1 MKVHLGTDHAG
12 FEFKEILKAHLGDS
26 GFEVVDHGAHEYD
39 ALDDYPAFCIA
50 AAQAVVDDQAAGLE
64 ALGVVIGGSG
74 NGEQIA
80 ANKVKGARTALA
92 WNTDIAKLAR
102 EHNNAQIV
110 SVGARQ
116 HTEAE
121 SIAIVDAFLA
131 EPFSGEERHERRI
144 RIMDA
149 YEAEGNSAL

>member
-1 MKVHLGTDHAG
+1 MPTNTTHSMTIPPSASLRPRPS
-12 FEFKEILKAHLGDS
+12 L
-26 GFEVVDHGAHEYD
+26 Y
-39 ALDDYPAFCIA
+39 
-50 AAQAVVDDQAAGLE
+50 DQAAGVE

-149 YEAEGNSAL
+149 YEAEGPSAL